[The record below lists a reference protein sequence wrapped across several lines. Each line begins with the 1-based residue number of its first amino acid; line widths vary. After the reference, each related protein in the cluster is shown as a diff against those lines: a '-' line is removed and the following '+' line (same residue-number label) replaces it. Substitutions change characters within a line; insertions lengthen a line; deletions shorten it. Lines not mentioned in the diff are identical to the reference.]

1 MESNLPN
8 YLPII
13 EFLEKLRNYF
23 KDTNVNVYIPETVEP
38 IKAENY
44 EYYFPYVVYRSLLE
58 DTGSVYPLDSEK
70 KKMIIDILID
80 KQDIHTFDSDNE
92 EINELYEYKDKLGKK
107 SRQKRFKKSREKRIK
122 KSKK

>member
-13 EFLEKLRNYF
+13 EFLEELRNYF
-23 KDTNVNVYIPETVEP
+23 KDTNVYIPETVEP

-92 EINELYEYKDKLGKK
+92 EINELYKYKDKLGKK